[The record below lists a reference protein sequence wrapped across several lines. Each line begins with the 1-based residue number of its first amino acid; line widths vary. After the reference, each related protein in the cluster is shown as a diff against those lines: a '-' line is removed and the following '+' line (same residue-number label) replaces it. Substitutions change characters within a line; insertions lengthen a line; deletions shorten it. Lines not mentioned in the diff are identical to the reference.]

1 MTTYDRFETQGTLAG
16 LDFHVDKPTDWIE
29 VPIPAEEHDFTQLL
43 TFAPLAVL
51 MTPYAPVVFSVAA
64 RPTYAEGTIAQWL
77 QFVARE
83 RGLDPGTLEHEAA
96 GQHAGVGCWG
106 AQIENGMTMRARIL
120 VFEDGER
127 LVNISCMAPDPLWQT
142 FAPVF
147 HRMLASFALQAVR
160 GATVALAPAD
170 APLAPNTMAEAAAA
184 AAPRTVAAATPPA
197 EPARGPLPMPGEER
211 DADADADAE
220 PETDDTQAAA
230 VALAHDMAT
239 FDAEHPLNVKLRD
252 RGAGLV
258 PNVLDYHEQEYW
270 ATLAPAALRATLRV
284 PFGWH
289 VIDDGRR
296 TLVLDA
302 GGHTQVN
309 LQLTARNGQDDD
321 AILATK
327 AAELQ
332 REWPTMRWL
341 RTATMGLQCLLV
353 RDATI
358 DGKPIEQAYLLRAA
372 PDDRVLQVRVTSTP
386 ERFHA
391 AADLAGVL
399 LRNLQFPGEEPAEV
413 TSPEESPAS
422 PE

>member
-1 MTTYDRFETQGTLAG
+1 MTTFDRFEKHGALAQ
-16 LDFHVDKPTDWIE
+16 LDFLVDKPADWIE
-29 VPIPAEEHDFTQLL
+29 VPIPAEEHDFTQIL

-64 RPTYAEGTIAQWL
+64 RPTYAEGTVAQWL

-83 RGLDPGTLEHEAA
+83 RGLDPGTLEHEAIGA
-96 GQHAGVGCWG
+96 HAAVGCWG
-106 AQIENGMTMRARIL
+106 VQIENGMTMRARL
-120 VFEDGER
+120 VFFEDGER
-127 LVNISCMAPDPLWQT
+127 LVNISCMAPDPLWAT

-147 HRMLASFALQAVR
+147 RRMLASFALQAVR
-160 GATVALAPAD
+160 GATVAVAPPD
-170 APLAPNTMAEAAAA
+170 APLAPSTMAEAAPAANA
-184 AAPRTVAAATPPA
+184 AAPTPAPA
-197 EPARGPLPMPGEER
+197 EPARGPLPLPGN
-211 DADADADAE
+211 DGDPE
-220 PETDDTQAAA
+220 PSNDDVQAAA

-239 FDAEHPLNVKLRD
+239 FEAEHPLNVKLRD

-270 ATLAPAALRATLRV
+270 ATLAPPALGATLRV

-302 GGHTQVN
+302 DGHTQVN
-309 LQLTARNGQDDD
+309 LQLTARDGQDDD
-321 AILATK
+321 SILAAK

-332 REWPTMRWL
+332 REWPSMRWL
-341 RTATMGLQCLLV
+341 RTATAGLQCLLV
-353 RDATI
+353 RDATV
-358 DGKPIEQAYLLRAA
+358 DGKPIEQAYLLRHA

-386 ERFHA
+386 ERFAA

-399 LRNLQFPGEEPAEV
+399 LRHLLFPGEEPAEL
-413 TSPEESPAS
+413 TSPETSPAS